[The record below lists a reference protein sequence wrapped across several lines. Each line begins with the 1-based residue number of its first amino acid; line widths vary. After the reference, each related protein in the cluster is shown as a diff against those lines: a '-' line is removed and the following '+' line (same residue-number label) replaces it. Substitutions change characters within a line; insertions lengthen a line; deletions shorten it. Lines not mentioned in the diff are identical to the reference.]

1 MVTDKE
7 RIGNLATNVR
17 RLMIHNK
24 LSQQKLA
31 ELSGL
36 QQVTISR
43 VLNARHDPAVSVV
56 SRMAEAFETSVD
68 KLLESPPK
76 KNLQRAS

>member
-1 MVTDKE
+1 MYRQRT
-7 RIGNLATNVR
+7 IGNLATNVR

-56 SRMAEAFETSVD
+56 STTAEAFETSVD